1 MDNTDKLRILIFDLD
16 GVITSEKKYWNTAR
30 LTVWE
35 LMSSQEYLGLT
46 NYFGPVNE
54 LSQILPEMG
63 EQVIPSEFI
72 YELKSRAINS
82 NWDLTFFVFCLHL
95 VGILTEL
102 NQADPE
108 GWREILDNEN
118 APIWE
123 NLQQLGGTL
132 RDRGYTAQISEG
144 TIAEFWQETE
154 SLTGNAVLE
163 YLGEFIDRR
172 LGVNVPALAQKGDL
186 WQLCY
191 GNFQEWYEGEKDY
204 QLPDDETVLELS
216 EIEATLKQLYGRY
229 SLAIATGRPR
239 TEAIEPLQ
247 VLGLLEYFDSKR
259 IVTYDEVLAAE
270 SIMSQKGERVKLGKP
285 HPFVVLKAMDPYI
298 NMETLCSSEYQQ
310 SDHKY
315 VAYIGDAASDVVAA
329 KGAGCMAIGVLTG
342 FATGEAIE
350 NKRRQ
355 FVELGCD
362 AILNSIVELP
372 EWLEHR
378 SRSLTQEDSA
388 TEEVSSTLPEITQED
403 SSPLP
408 ELTQEDSA
416 TEEVSSTLPEITQ
429 EGSSP
434 LPEITQEDSVTE
446 EVSSTLPEIT
456 QEDSSPLPEITQE
469 DSSPLPEI
477 TQEDS
482 ATEEVSSTLPELTQE
497 DSVTEEVSST
507 LPELTQE
514 DSSPLPEITQ
524 EGSSP
529 LPEITQED
537 SATEEVSSTLPE
549 LTQEDSSPLPE
560 STQEDSSPL
569 PESTQEVSATE
580 EVKTALPQK
589 EPDLLTNGLGKRKDM
604 VNQHVKSLNPKVAG
618 PPKADNAIRLDK
630 GELPYPPSRRVIE
643 AIASAARTI
652 NRYPDILGGELRGA
666 LAKYTKAK
674 PEQIIIGNGS
684 DDLIELI
691 VKTFVQ
697 PGEEVLLPV
706 PTFFVY
712 GSSTEIINARP
723 VFVQRTAD
731 FGLDVEALL
740 QKVTPQTK
748 VIFIANPNNP
758 TANLVARETIIQIL
772 ERAECMV
779 VVDECYYEICQETV
793 ADLVDK
799 YPHLIVL
806 RSFSKSFGLAG
817 LRVGYAIANEV
828 IVDYLYRAAQLFP
841 VGKLALV
848 GAIAALEEISYV
860 EANLDQIRRERGKLA
875 KALQQLGFI
884 VYPSATNFLFVR
896 TEPLGIK
903 SKDLVAALQS
913 KNIFVADFGGK
924 PGLDEY
930 YFRTAVGT
938 RTENQRLLNGL
949 ISAIG

>member
-1 MDNTDKLRILIFDLD
+1 VDNTDRLRIFIFDLD
-16 GVITSEKKYWNTAR
+16 GVITSEKKYWNTAI

-35 LMSSQEYLGLT
+35 LIYSQEYLGMN
-46 NYFGPVNE
+46 NYFCSE
-54 LSQILPEMG
+54 TDLSKVLQEMG
-63 EQVIPSEFI
+63 EQVIPSSFI

-95 VGILTEL
+95 VGILSEL
-102 NQADPE
+102 NKVEPD
-108 GWREILDNEN
+108 GWREILKN
-118 APIWE
+118 APVWE
-123 NLQQLGGTL
+123 KLQQLGGKL
-132 RDRGYTAQISEG
+132 RDRGYNSKISEG
-144 TIAEFWQETE
+144 IIAEFWQETE

-163 YLGEFIDRR
+163 YLGEFIDLR
-172 LGVNVPALAQKGDL
+172 LGVNVPALAPKGDI

-191 GNFQEWYEGEKDY
+191 GNFQEWYEGKKDY
-204 QLPDDETVLELS
+204 QLLDDETVLELS
-216 EIEATLKQLYGRY
+216 KIEATLKELCCRY

-239 TEAIEPLQ
+239 TEAIGPLQ
-247 VLGLLEYFDSKR
+247 ALGLLEYFDPKR

-270 SIMSQKGERVKLGKP
+270 SLMSQKGKRVKLGKP

-298 NMETLCSSEYQQ
+298 NVEALCNSEYQQ

-315 VAYIGDAASDVVAA
+315 AAYIGDAASDVVAA

-342 FATGEAIE
+342 FATGEARE
-350 NKRRQ
+350 NKRRK
-355 FVELGCD
+355 FAELGCD

-378 SRSLTQEDSA
+378 SRSLTQEVST
-388 TEEVSSTLPEITQED
+388 TEEVSSALPE
-403 SSPLP
+403 
-408 ELTQEDSA
+408 
-416 TEEVSSTLPEITQ
+416 
-429 EGSSP
+429 
-434 LPEITQEDSVTE
+434 
-446 EVSSTLPEIT
+446 
-456 QEDSSPLPEITQE
+456 
-469 DSSPLPEI
+469 
-477 TQEDS
+477 
-482 ATEEVSSTLPELTQE
+482 
-497 DSVTEEVSST
+497 
-507 LPELTQE
+507 
-514 DSSPLPEITQ
+514 
-524 EGSSP
+524 
-529 LPEITQED
+529 
-537 SATEEVSSTLPE
+537 
-549 LTQEDSSPLPE
+549 
-560 STQEDSSPL
+560 
-569 PESTQEVSATE
+569 
-580 EVKTALPQK
+580 K
-589 EPDLLTNGLGKRKDM
+589 EPDLSTDALGLQERKDM
-604 VNQHVKSLNPKVAG
+604 VNQHVKSLSPKVAG

-630 GELPYPPSRRVIE
+630 GELPYPPSRHVIE

-666 LAKYTKAK
+666 LAKYTKGK

-712 GSSTEIINARP
+712 WSSTEIINARP

-748 VIFIANPNNP
+748 VLFIANPNNP

-772 ERAECMV
+772 DFSDRTRAERADCMV

-799 YPHLIVL
+799 YSHLIVL

-841 VGKLALV
+841 VSKLALV

-860 EANLDQIRRERGKLA
+860 EANLDQIRQERGKLG

-896 TEPLGIK
+896 TEPLGIT
-903 SKDLVAALQS
+903 SKDLVGALQE

-938 RTENQRLLNGL
+938 RTENQRLINGL
-949 ISAIG
+949 QEAIEK

>member
-1 MDNTDKLRILIFDLD
+1 VDNTDQLRIFIFDLD
-16 GVITSEKKYWNTAR
+16 GVITSEKKYWNTAI

-35 LMSSQEYLGLT
+35 LISSQEYLGLN
-46 NYFGPVNE
+46 NYFGSE
-54 LSQILPEMG
+54 TDWSQVLPELG
-63 EQVIPSEFI
+63 ERVIPSSFI

-95 VGILTEL
+95 VGILSEL
-102 NQADPE
+102 NKVEPD
-108 GWREILDNEN
+108 GWQEILKNEN
-118 APIWE
+118 ALVWE
-123 NLQQLGGTL
+123 NLQQLGGKLRDCAARTL
-132 RDRGYTAQISEG
+132 RERGYNYKISEG

-172 LGVNVPALAQKGDL
+172 LGVNVPALEPKGDL

-191 GNFQEWYEGEKDY
+191 GNFQEWYEGKKDY

-216 EIEATLKQLYGRY
+216 KIEATLKELYGRY
-229 SLAIATGRPR
+229 SLTIATGRPR
-239 TEAIEPLQ
+239 SEAIAPMKA
-247 VLGLLEYFDSKR
+247 LGLLKYFDPLR

-270 SIMSQKGERVKLGKP
+270 SLMSQKGKRVKLGKP
-285 HPFVVLKAMDPYI
+285 HPFVVLKAIDPYI
-298 NMETLCSSEYQQ
+298 NVEALCSSEYQQ

-315 VAYIGDAASDVVAA
+315 AAYIGDAVSDVVAA
-329 KGAGCMAIGVLTG
+329 KGAGCTVIGVLTG
-342 FATGEAIE
+342 FATGEARE
-350 NKRRQ
+350 NKRRK
-355 FVELGCD
+355 FAELGCD

-378 SRSLTQEDSA
+378 SRSLTQEVSA
-388 TEEVSSTLPEITQED
+388 TEEVSS
-403 SSPLP
+403 
-408 ELTQEDSA
+408 A
-416 TEEVSSTLPEITQ
+416 
-429 EGSSP
+429 
-434 LPEITQEDSVTE
+434 
-446 EVSSTLPEIT
+446 
-456 QEDSSPLPEITQE
+456 
-469 DSSPLPEI
+469 
-477 TQEDS
+477 
-482 ATEEVSSTLPELTQE
+482 
-497 DSVTEEVSST
+497 
-507 LPELTQE
+507 
-514 DSSPLPEITQ
+514 
-524 EGSSP
+524 
-529 LPEITQED
+529 
-537 SATEEVSSTLPE
+537 
-549 LTQEDSSPLPE
+549 
-560 STQEDSSPL
+560 L

-580 EVKTALPQK
+580 EVSSALPESTQEVSTTEEVSSALPEK
-589 EPDLLTNGLGKRKDM
+589 EPDLSTDALGLQERKDM
-604 VNQHVKSLNPKVAG
+604 VNQHVKSLTPKVAG

-630 GELPYPPSRRVIE
+630 GELPYPPSRHVIE
-643 AIASAARTI
+643 AIASAARTL

-666 LAKYTKAK
+666 LAKYTKGK

-684 DDLIELI
+684 DDMIELI

-712 GSSTEIINARP
+712 WHSTEMIGARP

-731 FGLDVEALL
+731 FGLDVEAML

-748 VIFIANPNNP
+748 VLFIANPNNP

-772 ERAECMV
+772 DRLDCMV

-841 VGKLALV
+841 VSKLALV

-860 EANLDQIRRERGKLA
+860 QANLAQIRQERGKLA

-896 TEPLGIK
+896 TEPLGIT
-903 SKDLVAALQS
+903 SKDLVAALQG

-949 ISAIG
+949 QEAIAARKIDRS

>member
-1 MDNTDKLRILIFDLD
+1 VDKTDQLRILIFDLD

-35 LMSSQEYLGLT
+35 LIASEEYLGMN
-46 NYFGPVNE
+46 NYFGSVTE
-54 LSQILPEMG
+54 LSQMLPEMG
-63 EQVIPSEFI
+63 EQAIANEFI

-102 NQADPE
+102 NKADPE
-108 GWREILDNEN
+108 GWREIVNNEN
-118 APIWE
+118 APVWE
-123 NLQQLGGTL
+123 NLQQLGGKL

-144 TIAEFWQETE
+144 TIAEFWQETA

-172 LGVNVPALAQKGDL
+172 LGVNVPALAPKGDL

-191 GNFQEWYEGEKDY
+191 GNFQEWYEGKKDY

-239 TEAIEPLQ
+239 TEAIGPLQ
-247 VLGLLEYFDSKR
+247 ALGLLKYFDPKR

-270 SIMSQKGERVKLGKP
+270 SILSQKGKRVKLGKP
-285 HPFVVLKAMDPYI
+285 HPFVVIKAMDSYI
-298 NMETLCSSEYQQ
+298 NVEALCSAEYQP
-310 SDHKY
+310 SDRKHA
-315 VAYIGDAASDVVAA
+315 AYIGDAASDVVAA
-329 KGAGCMAIGVLTG
+329 KGAGCIAIGVLTG
-342 FATGEAIE
+342 FATGEARE
-350 NKRRQ
+350 NKRRK

-372 EWLEHR
+372 EFL
-378 SRSLTQEDSA
+378 
-388 TEEVSSTLPEITQED
+388 
-403 SSPLP
+403 
-408 ELTQEDSA
+408 
-416 TEEVSSTLPEITQ
+416 
-429 EGSSP
+429 
-434 LPEITQEDSVTE
+434 
-446 EVSSTLPEIT
+446 
-456 QEDSSPLPEITQE
+456 
-469 DSSPLPEI
+469 
-477 TQEDS
+477 
-482 ATEEVSSTLPELTQE
+482 
-497 DSVTEEVSST
+497 
-507 LPELTQE
+507 
-514 DSSPLPEITQ
+514 
-524 EGSSP
+524 
-529 LPEITQED
+529 
-537 SATEEVSSTLPE
+537 
-549 LTQEDSSPLPE
+549 
-560 STQEDSSPL
+560 
-569 PESTQEVSATE
+569 
-580 EVKTALPQK
+580 
-589 EPDLLTNGLGKRKDM
+589 GLRGMKHL
-604 VNQHVKSLNPKVAG
+604 VNKQVKSLTPKVAG

-630 GELPYPPSRRVIE
+630 GELPYPPSRQVIE

-652 NRYPDILGGELRGA
+652 NRYPDILGGSLRGA
-666 LAKYTKAK
+666 LANYTKAK

-691 VKTFVQ
+691 VKVFVQ

-712 GSSTEIINARP
+712 GSSTEMIGARP

-748 VIFIANPNNP
+748 VLFIANPNNP

-817 LRVGYAIANEV
+817 LRVGYAIANEA

-896 TEPLGIK
+896 TEPLGIT
-903 SKDLVAALQS
+903 SKDLVRALQE

-938 RTENQRLLNGL
+938 RTENQRFLNGL
-949 ISAIG
+949 ISAIGK

>member
-1 MDNTDKLRILIFDLD
+1 MDNTDQLRILIFDLD
-16 GVITSEKKYWNTAR
+16 GVITSEKKYWTTAI

-35 LMSSQEYLGLT
+35 LISSQEYLGLN
-46 NYFGPVNE
+46 NYLGSE
-54 LSQILPEMG
+54 TDLSQVLPELG
-63 EQVIPSEFI
+63 EQVIPSSFI

-95 VGILTEL
+95 VGILSEL
-102 NQADPE
+102 NKVEPD
-108 GWREILDNEN
+108 GWREILNNEN
-118 APIWE
+118 ALVWE
-123 NLQQLGGTL
+123 NLQQLGGKL
-132 RDRGYTAQISEG
+132 RERCAKNRGYNYKISEG
-144 TIAEFWQETE
+144 IIAEFWQETE

-163 YLGEFIDRR
+163 YLEEFIDLR
-172 LGVNVPALAQKGDL
+172 LGVNVPALAPKGDL

-191 GNFQEWYEGEKDY
+191 GNFQEWYEGKKDY
-204 QLPDDETVLELS
+204 QLLDDETVLELS
-216 EIEATLKQLYGRY
+216 EIEATLKELYGRY
-229 SLAIATGRPR
+229 SLAISTGRPR
-239 TEAIEPLQ
+239 TEAIGPLQ
-247 VLGLLEYFDSKR
+247 ALGLLEYFDPKR

-270 SIMSQKGERVKLGKP
+270 SLMSQKGERVKLDKP

-298 NMETLCSSEYQQ
+298 NVEALCSSQYQQ

-315 VAYIGDAASDVVAA
+315 AAYIGDAASDVVAA

-342 FATGEAIE
+342 FATGEARE
-350 NKRRQ
+350 NKRRK
-355 FVELGCD
+355 FAELSCD

-378 SRSLTQEDSA
+378 SRSF
-388 TEEVSSTLPEITQED
+388 
-403 SSPLP
+403 
-408 ELTQEDSA
+408 
-416 TEEVSSTLPEITQ
+416 
-429 EGSSP
+429 
-434 LPEITQEDSVTE
+434 
-446 EVSSTLPEIT
+446 
-456 QEDSSPLPEITQE
+456 
-469 DSSPLPEI
+469 
-477 TQEDS
+477 
-482 ATEEVSSTLPELTQE
+482 
-497 DSVTEEVSST
+497 
-507 LPELTQE
+507 
-514 DSSPLPEITQ
+514 
-524 EGSSP
+524 
-529 LPEITQED
+529 
-537 SATEEVSSTLPE
+537 
-549 LTQEDSSPLPE
+549 
-560 STQEDSSPL
+560 
-569 PESTQEVSATE
+569 TQEVSATE
-580 EVKTALPQK
+580 EVSSALPESTQEVSTTEEVSSALPSQ
-589 EPDLLTNGLGKRKDM
+589 EPDLSTDALGLQERKDM

-630 GELPYPPSRRVIE
+630 GELPYPPSRHVIE
-643 AIASAARTI
+643 AIASAARTL

-712 GSSTEIINARP
+712 CHSTELINARP

-731 FGLDVEALL
+731 FGLDMEALL
-740 QKVTPQTK
+740 QKVRPQTK
-748 VIFIANPNNP
+748 VLFIANPNNP

-772 ERAECMV
+772 DRLDCIV

-841 VGKLALV
+841 VSKLALV

-860 EANLDQIRRERGKLA
+860 EANLAQIRRERGKLA

-896 TEPLGIK
+896 TEPLGIT
-903 SKDLVAALQS
+903 SKDLVAALQG

-949 ISAIG
+949 QKTIAARKIDRS